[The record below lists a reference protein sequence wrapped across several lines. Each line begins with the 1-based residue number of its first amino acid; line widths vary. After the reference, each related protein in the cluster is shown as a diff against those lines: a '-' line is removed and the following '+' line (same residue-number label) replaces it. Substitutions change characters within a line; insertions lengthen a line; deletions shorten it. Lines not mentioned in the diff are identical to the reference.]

1 MINKSE
7 NRTFDFDNDI
17 IYMKG
22 DDVMKCLFLCLLM
35 FSLSA
40 CAETA
45 NVSKLSNTWTWKEIN
60 ERTLRPEENDLP
72 LEKQE
77 HAVQVNT
84 KQLSLQQ
91 SIQENGYYC
100 GPASIQMI
108 LRYKGIEKSQQELA
122 EELVTSSITGTEY
135 ADMARV
141 LNAYI
146 FDGEPIHDNDG
157 GYRVQTLTLHDD
169 IQTVTKTFE
178 QRMRKNIDEQYPSL
192 IAINLHSLYP
202 NLPNAN
208 HVVVLMG
215 YQTSDSDEITHFY
228 ILDPYDKVQDA
239 NYGGLKLFTSQEI
252 IQAVLEN
259 DEPAYVW

>member
-1 MINKSE
+1 
-7 NRTFDFDNDI
+7 
-17 IYMKG
+17 
-22 DDVMKCLFLCLLM
+22 
-35 FSLSA
+35 
-40 CAETA
+40 
-45 NVSKLSNTWTWKEIN
+45 
-60 ERTLRPEENDLP
+60 
-72 LEKQE
+72 
-77 HAVQVNT
+77 
-84 KQLSLQQ
+84 
-91 SIQENGYYC
+91 
-100 GPASIQMI
+100 MI

-135 ADMARV
+135 ADMARI
-141 LNAYI
+141 LNTYI

-202 NLPNAN
+202 HLPNAN

-215 YQTSDSDEITHFY
+215 YQTSNTDEITHYY

-252 IQAVLEN
+252 ILAILEN